1 MTVEDLAKLVI
12 TACEAESLDYMM
24 TGAFAF
30 GYYGIPRS
38 TKDVDLVVSMD
49 VSDALTRIISRLA
62 PDVEFGSLVQFDTLT
77 WGRRHIGRARANPP
91 LQVELFE

>member
-12 TACEAESLDYMM
+12 TACAAESLDYLM

-38 TKDVDLVVSMD
+38 TKDVDR
-49 VSDALTRIISRLA
+49 LTNQRRQMERRGKQDELYA
-62 PDVEFGSLVQFDTLT
+62 PDGQQAVERGA
-77 WGRRHIGRARANPP
+77 GRQGVHATQEVPS
-91 LQVELFE
+91 